1 MREIIESEPDFKV
14 VGEAGDGERAL
25 EIIRQQRPAIAILDV
40 AMPKLDGIA
49 LSRALVAEG
58 SSIAVILVTVYRGQ
72 QFFTQALEAGVKGY
86 VLKESAASDIINCIR
101 AVVAG
106 QNYVSPELTTYL
118 VSRVRQTDLTGLT
131 NSPLESLTT
140 AELRILSLTADY
152 MTSRE
157 IAQNLFISPRTVDT
171 HRNHICQKLGIRGSH
186 ALMKVA
192 LANKDLV
199 LQKLVNR

>member
-1 MREIIESEPDFKV
+1 MEPPNKLSIVIADDHPVCRVGLREIIESEPDFKV

-25 EIIRQQRPAIAILDV
+25 EIIRHRRPAIAILDV

-49 LSRALVAEG
+49 LSRALVTEE
-58 SSIAVILVTVYRGQ
+58 SSVAVILVTVYRGQ

-118 VSRVRQTDLTGLT
+118 VR
-131 NSPLESLTT
+131 
-140 AELRILSLTADY
+140 
-152 MTSRE
+152 
-157 IAQNLFISPRTVDT
+157 
-171 HRNHICQKLGIRGSH
+171 
-186 ALMKVA
+186 
-192 LANKDLV
+192 
-199 LQKLVNR
+199 

>member
-1 MREIIESEPDFKV
+1 
-14 VGEAGDGERAL
+14 
-25 EIIRQQRPAIAILDV
+25 
-40 AMPKLDGIA
+40 MPKLDGIA
-49 LSRALVAEG
+49 LTKALVTEG
-58 SSIAVILVTVYRGQ
+58 SSVGVILVTVYRGQ

-86 VLKESAASDIINCIR
+86 VLKESATSDIINCIR

-118 VSRVRQTDLTGLT
+118 VSRVRPTDLTGLAS
-131 NSPLESLTT
+131 SPLESLTT

-171 HRNHICQKLGIRGSH
+171 HRNHICQKLDIRGSH
-186 ALMKVA
+186 ALMKFA
-192 LANKDLV
+192 LTNKDLV
-199 LQKLVNR
+199 LQKLL